1 MSSLKTEC
9 PFHKNS
15 LEIGGY
21 CNDCDYYIQNNSENS
36 FKFNKTEEDR
46 DIYKSYENA
55 YGQLSE
61 DDLKNAIYAEEYQFD
76 LAFETHNTLGRFA
89 VWMLLNWESGVG
101 FYRKVFSQK
110 LQKVYTL

>member
-1 MSSLKTEC
+1 MGRC
-9 PFHKNS
+9 
-15 LEIGGY
+15 
-21 CNDCDYYIQNNSENS
+21 CNDCDYYIKNNTENS
-36 FKFNKTEEDR
+36 FKFNKTERDR

-76 LAFETHNTLGRFA
+76 LALRLIILWARFA
-89 VWMLLNWESGVG
+89 VWMLLNWESGVD

-110 LQKVYTL
+110 HQKVCTL